1 MSYLNVSPTIA
12 GMPTQ
17 GIEVNVNV
25 DARGIAAATGH
36 LQAPTA
42 GDDYPLQTAKAAFD
56 SLAAR
61 PQPAIA
67 RYCGPMPSGPNRFG
81 GVASAPAASA
91 AAPVSAPPDVPSA
104 TTAPVDSAPAESAPV
119 ESAPVTCPT
128 PEPIKITGA
137 KLGLEIEY
145 NATSSGAT
153 ILVPSWFFTLAD
165 GSVATTAIAV
175 DPSYLGTPPQPTDDG
190 TGGGGNTGSIAV
202 PPAPPSAAPTT
213 PSVGPAPKPASS

>member
-1 MSYLNVSPTIA
+1 M
-12 GMPTQ
+12 
-17 GIEVNVNV
+17 
-25 DARGIAAATGH
+25 R
-36 LQAPTA
+36 
-42 GDDYPLQTAKAAFD
+42 
-56 SLAAR
+56 
-61 PQPAIA
+61 
-67 RYCGPMPSGPNRFG
+67 
-81 GVASAPAASA
+81 
-91 AAPVSAPPDVPSA
+91 
-104 TTAPVDSAPAESAPV
+104 PVDSAPAESAPV
-119 ESAPVTCPT
+119 DSAPVTCPT

-213 PSVGPAPKPASS
+213 PSVAAPMPASS